1 MTHSIVQMIQ
11 TVLTVPET
19 SSAET
24 CLSCWQ
30 LPFLYLV
37 QVPNRLSFRVPIS
50 PVMVSSPAGQWQH
63 IGIMGLV
70 TLGSMSYRFGGEAV
84 ETLTTK

>member
-24 CLSCWQ
+24 CLSCWH
-30 LPFLYLV
+30 LRLGDELTS
-37 QVPNRLSFRVPIS
+37 RLSFQVPTS
-50 PVMVSSPAGQWQH
+50 PVMV
-63 IGIMGLV
+63 
-70 TLGSMSYRFGGEAV
+70 
-84 ETLTTK
+84 

>member
-24 CLSCWQ
+24 CLSCWH
-30 LPFLYLV
+30 LYLWDEAV
-37 QVPNRLSFRVPIS
+37 SRLCFQVTTSL
-50 PVMVSSPAGQWQH
+50 VMVTSPAGHWQH
-63 IGIMGLV
+63 GGVMGLV
-70 TLGSMSYRFGGEAV
+70 AVGSLTYRFGGEGV
-84 ETLTTK
+84 ETFTTE